1 MNSVKKKKLIELK
14 HKLLHLYDLACELK
28 SMTYEQIRK
37 LKTEVDFPING
48 PCTTPY
54 NPNFKILC
62 RKKVLV
68 EKSCYAVKDIRC
80 VYNQASDIL
89 KILSESIEASKT
101 YSDCCT
107 FRDAFNACKKAG
119 LEWDCLVKTAKYA
132 GSFLLRCNNR
142 ILIDQCSAN
151 VTRSIIFNPV
161 DADKIIPNGLCP
173 EKLFPKIGQSI
184 NVTGDDCEDCEDDEF
199 YICSLDFFK
208 DDNSLFNIC
217 KFIQSLLSNGY
228 PSTTKLCQLDND
240 VDCILEM
247 EVGTAVNKNPFSC
260 QDIESD
266 ECRGI
271 TLADALIWI
280 NNYKNKNII
289 REENPDQDSVKCMT
303 INEFV
308 SLYNCWLK
316 FLLTL
321 YCDIITDLRKEIDG
335 RINMLIC
342 LGKIV
347 CENLAKIN
355 NKIIQSKKFFDEFR
369 ILYRQAIDKK
379 IKRIHKMIK
388 CISCNDF
395 YDKTPDASYYD
406 IFNDRFCC

>member
-1 MNSVKKKKLIELK
+1 MKMNSVKKKKLIELK

-151 VTRSIIFNPV
+151 VTDPLYLTQLTQI
-161 DADKIIPNGLCP
+161 
-173 EKLFPKIGQSI
+173 KLYQM
-184 NVTGDDCEDCEDDEF
+184 DCAPRN
-199 YICSLDFFK
+199 FF
-208 DDNSLFNIC
+208 
-217 KFIQSLLSNGY
+217 
-228 PSTTKLCQLDND
+228 
-240 VDCILEM
+240 
-247 EVGTAVNKNPFSC
+247 
-260 QDIESD
+260 
-266 ECRGI
+266 
-271 TLADALIWI
+271 
-280 NNYKNKNII
+280 
-289 REENPDQDSVKCMT
+289 
-303 INEFV
+303 
-308 SLYNCWLK
+308 LK
-316 FLLTL
+316 
-321 YCDIITDLRKEIDG
+321 
-335 RINMLIC
+335 
-342 LGKIV
+342 
-347 CENLAKIN
+347 
-355 NKIIQSKKFFDEFR
+355 
-369 ILYRQAIDKK
+369 
-379 IKRIHKMIK
+379 
-388 CISCNDF
+388 
-395 YDKTPDASYYD
+395 
-406 IFNDRFCC
+406 